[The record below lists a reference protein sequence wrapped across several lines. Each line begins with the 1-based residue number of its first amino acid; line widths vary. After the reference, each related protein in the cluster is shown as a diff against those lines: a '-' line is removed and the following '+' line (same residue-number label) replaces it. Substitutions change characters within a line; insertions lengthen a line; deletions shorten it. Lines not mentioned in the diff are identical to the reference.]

1 MNGVVSG
8 GWSFVWA
15 AYAIT
20 LIALGGYAATVLQG
34 YFASRK
40 PGGTSR

>member
-1 MNGVVSG
+1 MNGIVSG

-20 LIALGGYAATVLQG
+20 LIVLGGYGASVAQR
-34 YFASRK
+34 YFGSRGSEK
-40 PGGTSR
+40 SR

>member
-20 LIALGGYAATVLQG
+20 LIVLGGYGATVVQR
-34 YFASRK
+34 YFGSRD
-40 PGGTSR
+40 SRESSR

>member
-15 AYAIT
+15 AYALT
-20 LIALGGYAATVLQG
+20 LIVLGGYGLSVVQR
-34 YFASRK
+34 YFGSRPAEK
-40 PGGTSR
+40 SR